1 MHVDLEKI
9 RALAGFRAALR
20 RFLAFSEEA
29 AGGAGVTTLQ
39 YQALLAIK
47 ACGTDAMPLGELARE
62 LLLRSNAA
70 VQMVDRLVAIGLVE
84 RVPSTVDRRSVNVAL
99 TEKGEALVLKLV
111 ALHLDQLAKRKK
123 QFADLLRQLKQTQE
137 G

>member
-1 MHVDLEKI
+1 MDHEKI

-29 AGGAGVTTLQ
+29 AGSAGVTALQ
-39 YQALLAIK
+39 YQAMLAIK
-47 ACGTDAMPLGELARE
+47 ACGADAMPLGDLARE

-70 VQMVDRLVAIGLVE
+70 VQMVDRLAAIGLVQ
-84 RVPSTVDRRSVNVAL
+84 RVPSTVDRRSVNIAL

-111 ALHLDQLAKRKK
+111 TLHLDQLAKRKK
-123 QFADLLRQLKQTQE
+123 QFADLLRQLKQTQAD
-137 G
+137 

>member
-1 MHVDLEKI
+1 LHLDQEKI
-9 RALAGFRAALR
+9 RALADFRAALR

-29 AGGAGVTTLQ
+29 AVGAGVTSLQ

-47 ACGTDAMPLGELARE
+47 AAGKDAIALGDLARE

-70 VQMVDRLVAIGLVE
+70 VQMVDRLEAIGLVA
-84 RVPSTVDRRSVNVAL
+84 RVPSTTDRRSVNVAL
-99 TEKGEALVLKLV
+99 TEKGEALVTKLV
-111 ALHLDQLAKRKK
+111 MLHLEQLAKRKK
-123 QFADLLRQLKQTQE
+123 QFADLLRQLKQTQA